1 MGRENSNSLTF
12 GSDDECDRET
22 WQEIGTDD
30 PSPTV
35 EEEEEEGISTSKYE
49 GSGSWISSTVYLGYI
64 FFFVSNGEKDF
75 FIFLFS
81 KCQLYYLR
89 SFLFFI

>member
-64 FFFVSNGEKDF
+64 FFLYQMGKK
-75 FIFLFS
+75 IFLFF
-81 KCQLYYLR
+81 Y
-89 SFLFFI
+89 FPNVNFII